1 MMRKEEI
8 TGKRKLEAMLFFIG
22 LVCFAAIML
31 LIASHN
37 MREHH
42 EDLMSRADYLIA
54 KSEASLERWDHGN
67 SLR

>member
-8 TGKRKLEAMLFFIG
+8 TGKRKLEAILFFIG

-37 MREHH
+37 MREQH

-54 KSEASLERWDHGN
+54 RSEASIERWDHGN
-67 SLR
+67 SIR